1 MKTYK
6 LYSDPGHGW
15 LSVKRKDLEE
25 LNILKEVSHCSYQKG
40 KSVYLEEDSDLMKF
54 IDAYKEKNGVAPV
67 IKEADSN
74 AAYIRNYE
82 RFVA

>member
-25 LNILKEVSHCSYQKG
+25 LNILKG